1 MIAPIE
7 VIFPAS
13 SMQYSLPSATSSV
26 WSIMLAYL
34 RSHEATCS
42 TSPPRADL
50 NFAVNARGAVLP
62 TQAVCKKMLA
72 AEADFPES
80 ARSVVFISSSY
91 AVIAAPERG
100 GVCDVQSDGR
110 QTAKLFGIRLA
121 PNGIAVYEVP
131 PMTDVAQ
138 SRFDTLLVE
147 GLTPSTAGAGP
158 RMSDARSRPWPR
170 VNFPSQRAPQFRSMV
185 ECTST
190 NTEPESRTRRT
201 TKTINTVQRSPS
213 TGRDQS
219 NFGGDGDGKRHI

>member
-1 MIAPIE
+1 MRAVRFFLPR
-7 VIFPAS
+7 
-13 SMQYSLPSATSSV
+13 PSARRCSRPRPTFPKARVRSCSYPPPMLSSQP
-26 WSIMLAYL
+26 
-34 RSHEATCS
+34 RSA
-42 TSPPRADL
+42 
-50 NFAVNARGAVLP
+50 
-62 TQAVCKKMLA
+62 
-72 AEADFPES
+72 
-80 ARSVVFISSSY
+80 
-91 AVIAAPERG
+91 G

-110 QTAKLFGIRLA
+110 QTAQLFGIRLA

-158 RMSDARSRPWPR
+158 RLSDARSRPWPW

>member
-1 MIAPIE
+1 MRPLARASPSSEIIAPIE
-7 VIFPAS
+7 VIFPAP

-110 QTAKLFGIRLA
+110 PTAKLFGIRLA

-158 RMSDARSRPWPR
+158 KMSDARSRPWPR
-170 VNFPSQRAPQFRSMV
+170 VNFPSQRAPQFRSMA

-190 NTEPESRTRRT
+190 NTEPG
-201 TKTINTVQRSPS
+201 I
-213 TGRDQS
+213 
-219 NFGGDGDGKRHI
+219 